1 MLTIDSMYIQV
12 MDPSRDILICS
23 DMPVQGDEDI
33 ERIIKTKMGKCFQNK
48 GYRQAVFRSDAKWR
62 KQLEKWQREECS
74 LRDMTGLLANDIFQ
88 KKKDNGCYYASDIWL
103 AEAVYEERR
112 YLVIVDNA
120 YRYGITHQVFAKDQ
134 STSVD
139 LIRDHGFYQENIM
152 KEDCVVLIEKSDLM
166 VQILEHQMDTSGQK
180 IDLYAD
186 KILMCEAKPSYPQS
200 VKIVTEAVETLVKDF
215 NLNQNEVL
223 PKMKQL
229 LVDGTENQKDVDVKE
244 MAEILFS
251 QPHVQKEFHEKLES
265 DGLPAFIPTAQGKA
279 VRKERVQKLK
289 TDNGIEIAIPID
301 YMNQSDYVDI
311 SHQEDGTITIRLK
324 NINHIKSR

>member
-33 ERIIKTKMGKCFQNK
+33 DRVIQAKLKKCFLNK
-48 GYRQAVFRSDAKWR
+48 GYRQAIFKPDAIWRSH
-62 KQLEKWQREECS
+62 LEKWQREECS
-74 LRDMTGLLANDIFQ
+74 LQDMTGLLAEDIFQ
-88 KKKDNGCYYASDIWL
+88 KKKENGCYDASDVWL
-103 AEAVYEERR
+103 AEAVFEERR
-112 YLVIVDNA
+112 YFVIVDNA
-120 YRYGITHQVFAKDQ
+120 YRYGMTHQVSAGEQHTVIDLVRDQ
-134 STSVD
+134 
-139 LIRDHGFYQENIM
+139 GFYQENLI
-152 KEDCVVLIEKSDLM
+152 KEDSVVLIEKSDLSI
-166 VQILEHQMDTSGQK
+166 QILEHRIDTSGQK

-186 KILMCEAKPSYPQS
+186 KILFCEAKPSYPQS
-200 VKIVTEAVETLVKDF
+200 VNIVTKAVAAVAKNFDLD
-215 NLNQNEVL
+215 QNEVL

-244 MAEILFS
+244 MAEMLFP
-251 QPHVQKEFHEKLES
+251 QPHVQKEFHEMLET

-289 TDNGIEIAIPID
+289 TDKGIEIAIPID
-301 YMNQSDYVDI
+301 YMNQSDYVEI
-311 SHQEDGTITIRLK
+311 SHQADGTITIRLK